1 MTNLTEIVDKFR
13 IDGIVKSIDPLGSG
27 LINDTYKITTQS
39 SDTDDYVLQ
48 RINHAIFK
56 DVDLLQ
62 KNIVAIT
69 DHIRKKL
76 TEKGDTEIKRKAL
89 QVIPTKD
96 GKLYHFDGNNYWR
109 ITVLIPQSKTY
120 ETVNPEFSYYTGKA
134 FGEFQAMLVDLPE
147 PLGETIPKFHNMEF
161 RLESF
166 KEAIASNKSGR
177 LEKVQWMVD

>member
-76 TEKGDTEIKRKAL
+76 TEKGETDIKRKAL

-96 GKLYHFDGNNYWR
+96 GKLYQEPDPHP
-109 ITVLIPQSKTY
+109 LA
-120 ETVNPEFSYYTGKA
+120 GKPA
-134 FGEFQAMLVDLPE
+134 VC
-147 PLGETIPKFHNMEF
+147 
-161 RLESF
+161 S
-166 KEAIASNKSGR
+166 
-177 LEKVQWMVD
+177 